1 MIGDLLHSCVNH
13 SVPLECQIRLSCP
26 LLGPNDRR
34 VLTTYVVHCPLL
46 VTCPQSCRPL
56 GFPMFISPQAS
67 TRVSGSSFAPLAST
81 NLRPIASSQSLHP
94 TQVLPRPILYLH
106 FQGMHSSRAISSRD
120 DTMDPRSHL
129 TSYVVSSSPL
139 LQGAQTYVWV
149 HLKRQCPAVVQEPGY
164 SACFWP
170 SQVICAL
177 YLAPP
182 STKPCD
188 SGSQQ
193 TSTIGALD
201 YAYIV
206 RDDRILCEL
215 GGLSFPRIVQLPS
228 AEPGANP
235 CGIEPAIA
243 AFPLC
248 LKTMELNIAYCTARD
263 LLHLLP
269 SVSSISRLLGWLPC
283 PNRCWNI
290 RPFSPSYMEIYTVK
304 QSVEPTEVPVGMTVS
319 SQSLPEHIKRQQDE
333 RYTQI
338 FVQSTRRLEC
348 QQAAQ
353 VKALAALKCGG
364 WR

>member
-1 MIGDLLHSCVNH
+1 
-13 SVPLECQIRLSCP
+13 
-26 LLGPNDRR
+26 
-34 VLTTYVVHCPLL
+34 
-46 VTCPQSCRPL
+46 
-56 GFPMFISPQAS
+56 
-67 TRVSGSSFAPLAST
+67 
-81 NLRPIASSQSLHP
+81 
-94 TQVLPRPILYLH
+94 
-106 FQGMHSSRAISSRD
+106 MHSSRAISSRD
-120 DTMDPRSHL
+120 DTMDPRLHV

-170 SQVICAL
+170 LQVICAL

-206 RDDRILCEL
+206 RDDRISCEL

-228 AEPGANP
+228 AEPGTNHR
-235 CGIEPAIA
+235 GIERAID

-248 LKTMELNIAYCTARD
+248 LEAMEQNIAYCTALARGH
-263 LLHLLP
+263 LLHLQP
-269 SVSSISRLLGWLPC
+269 SVYSISRLLCWLPY

-290 RPFSPSYMEIYTVK
+290 RLFSPSYTKIYTVK
-304 QSVEPTEVPVGMTVS
+304 QSAEPTEVPVGMTVP

-333 RYTQI
+333 RCTQI
-338 FVQSTRRLEC
+338 FVQSPRLLEC
-348 QQAAQ
+348 HQAAQ

>member
-1 MIGDLLHSCVNH
+1 
-13 SVPLECQIRLSCP
+13 
-26 LLGPNDRR
+26 
-34 VLTTYVVHCPLL
+34 
-46 VTCPQSCRPL
+46 
-56 GFPMFISPQAS
+56 
-67 TRVSGSSFAPLAST
+67 
-81 NLRPIASSQSLHP
+81 
-94 TQVLPRPILYLH
+94 
-106 FQGMHSSRAISSRD
+106 MHSSRAISSHD
-120 DTMDPRSHL
+120 DTMDPRSHV
-129 TSYVVSSSPL
+129 TSYVVSYSPL

-206 RDDRILCEL
+206 RDDRISCEL

-228 AEPGANP
+228 ADPGANP
-235 CGIEPAIA
+235 RGIERAIA

-248 LKTMELNIAYCTARD
+248 LEATEQNIAYCTALARGH
-263 LLHLLP
+263 LLHLQP
-269 SVSSISRLLGWLPC
+269 SVYSISRLLDWLPY

-290 RPFSPSYMEIYTVK
+290 RLFSPSYMKIYTVK
-304 QSVEPTEVPVGMTVS
+304 QSVEPTEVPVGMTVPP
-319 SQSLPEHIKRQQDE
+319 QSLPKHIKHQRDE
-333 RYTQI
+333 RCTQI
-338 FVQSTRRLEC
+338 FFQSPRLLEC

>member
-1 MIGDLLHSCVNH
+1 
-13 SVPLECQIRLSCP
+13 
-26 LLGPNDRR
+26 
-34 VLTTYVVHCPLL
+34 
-46 VTCPQSCRPL
+46 
-56 GFPMFISPQAS
+56 
-67 TRVSGSSFAPLAST
+67 
-81 NLRPIASSQSLHP
+81 
-94 TQVLPRPILYLH
+94 
-106 FQGMHSSRAISSRD
+106 MHSSRAISSRD
-120 DTMDPRSHL
+120 DTMDPRSHV
-129 TSYVVSSSPL
+129 TSYVVSYSPL

-149 HLKRQCPAVVQEPGY
+149 HLKRQCRAVVQEPGY

-215 GGLSFPRIVQLPS
+215 GGLSFARIVQLPS
-228 AEPGANP
+228 AEPGANSR
-235 CGIEPAIA
+235 GMERAID

-248 LKTMELNIAYCTARD
+248 LEAMEQNIAYCTASREGTSCTSSRVSD
-263 LLHLLP
+263 P
-269 SVSSISRLLGWLPC
+269 SQGWLPC
-283 PNRCWNI
+283 PNRCGNI
-290 RPFSPSYMEIYTVK
+290 RLFSPSYMKIHTVK

-319 SQSLPEHIKRQQDE
+319 SQSLPEHIKCQQYE

-338 FVQSTRRLEC
+338 FVQSPRLLEC

>member
-1 MIGDLLHSCVNH
+1 M
-13 SVPLECQIRLSCP
+13 
-26 LLGPNDRR
+26 
-34 VLTTYVVHCPLL
+34 
-46 VTCPQSCRPL
+46 
-56 GFPMFISPQAS
+56 
-67 TRVSGSSFAPLAST
+67 
-81 NLRPIASSQSLHP
+81 
-94 TQVLPRPILYLH
+94 
-106 FQGMHSSRAISSRD
+106 
-120 DTMDPRSHL
+120 
-129 TSYVVSSSPL
+129 TSYVVSYSPH
-139 LQGAQTYVWV
+139 LQGAQTYFWV

-206 RDDRILCEL
+206 RDDRISCEL

-235 CGIEPAIA
+235 RGIERAIA
-243 AFPLC
+243 AFPFC
-248 LKTMELNIAYCTARD
+248 LEAMEQNIAYCTALARGH
-263 LLHLLP
+263 LLHLQP
-269 SVSSISRLLGWLPC
+269 SVCSISRPLGWLPY

-290 RPFSPSYMEIYTVK
+290 RLFSPSYMKIYAVK
-304 QSVEPTEVPVGMTVS
+304 QSVEPTEVPVGMTAP

-333 RYTQI
+333 RCTQI
-338 FVQSTRRLEC
+338 FVQSPRLLKC
-348 QQAAQ
+348 DQAAQ
-353 VKALAALKCGG
+353 VKALAALKCRG

>member
-1 MIGDLLHSCVNH
+1 
-13 SVPLECQIRLSCP
+13 
-26 LLGPNDRR
+26 
-34 VLTTYVVHCPLL
+34 
-46 VTCPQSCRPL
+46 
-56 GFPMFISPQAS
+56 
-67 TRVSGSSFAPLAST
+67 
-81 NLRPIASSQSLHP
+81 
-94 TQVLPRPILYLH
+94 
-106 FQGMHSSRAISSRD
+106 MHSSRAISSRD
-120 DTMDPRSHL
+120 DTMDPHSHV
-129 TSYVVSSSPL
+129 TSYVVSYSPL
-139 LQGAQTYVWV
+139 LQGAQTDVWV

-206 RDDRILCEL
+206 GDDRISCEL
-215 GGLSFPRIVQLPS
+215 GGLSVPRIVQLPS
-228 AEPGANP
+228 AEPGTNP
-235 CGIEPAIA
+235 RGIERAID

-248 LKTMELNIAYCTARD
+248 LEAMEQNIAYCTALARGH
-263 LLHLLP
+263 LLHLQP
-269 SVSSISRLLGWLPC
+269 SVYSISRLPGWLPC

-290 RPFSPSYMEIYTVK
+290 RLFSPSYTKIYIVK

-333 RYTQI
+333 RCTQI
-338 FVQSTRRLEC
+338 FVQSPRLLEC